1 MPVPPRIQCG
11 PGHVS
16 PVRDP
21 SVPIWTAS
29 DRLDDCLSLCTSQPN
44 AVGAQNGRDAP
55 PTGGPAPPVA
65 PPIPLLLPPPPVGSL
80 SPAREMGACRRA
92 VFVDRLWGVPF
103 PPAFYWL
110 GLSLCHTSLLG
121 RLRSGRVARGNRIGL
136 VSTQPASTASFLKFK
151 CSLRGGEGRAPGRW
165 GLGTQSWG
173 ACPGADTGA
182 QRGGHGGRGWQP
194 MRPQSPPVRGAHPPC
209 RPHSELLP
217 LVPTATL
224 ALWACPSA
232 PLSSSVQP
240 SRGARVARGPGP
252 GGRGA

>member
-1 MPVPPRIQCG
+1 MAGMP
-11 PGHVS
+11 H
-16 PVRDP
+16 
-21 SVPIWTAS
+21 
-29 DRLDDCLSLCTSQPN
+29 
-44 AVGAQNGRDAP
+44 
-55 PTGGPAPPVA
+55 PPVA
-65 PPIPLLLPPPPVGSL
+65 PPLRWPPPIPLLLPPPPVGSL

-103 PPAFYWL
+103 PPCF
-110 GLSLCHTSLLG
+110 LLAG
-121 RLRSGRVARGNRIGL
+121 TQF
-136 VSTQPASTASFLKFK
+136 VSHITAGEAAIRPCGQGEQDRFGEHPASLYRQLSQVQV
-151 CSLRGGEGRAPGRW
+151 SLRGGEGRAPGRW

-194 MRPQSPPVRGAHPPC
+194 MRPQSPPVKGAHLPC

-240 SRGARVARGPGP
+240 SQGARVARGPGP

>member
-1 MPVPPRIQCG
+1 MAGMP
-11 PGHVS
+11 H
-16 PVRDP
+16 
-21 SVPIWTAS
+21 
-29 DRLDDCLSLCTSQPN
+29 
-44 AVGAQNGRDAP
+44 
-55 PTGGPAPPVA
+55 PPVA
-65 PPIPLLLPPPPVGSL
+65 PPLRWPRPSHCSSLLHLSVPLVLPGRWALVGG
-80 SPAREMGACRRA
+80 PC
-92 VFVDRLWGVPF
+92 LWTGFGGCLF